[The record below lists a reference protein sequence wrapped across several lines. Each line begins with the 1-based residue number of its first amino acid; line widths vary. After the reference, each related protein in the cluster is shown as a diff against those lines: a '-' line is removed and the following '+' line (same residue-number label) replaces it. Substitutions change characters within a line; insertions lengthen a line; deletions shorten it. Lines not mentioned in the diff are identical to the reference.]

1 MAIPCPDCGRQYD
14 VTLFEF
20 GRTIRCACGALVGR
34 EIRERPLPEEP
45 RFACDAMLGR
55 TARWLRALGYDTA
68 YEPDVEDANLVR
80 RAVTERRIVLTKDRR
95 IPEEWRIGGV
105 VVLESEGPVETLREI
120 DRRVGLEW
128 PRELFTRCLE
138 CNVGL
143 EPATAEQVEAK
154 APPRVRAEHDE
165 FRRCPG
171 CERVYWP
178 GGHVRR
184 LRRRLAEVLG
194 SQDRR
199 G

>member
-34 EIRERPLPEEP
+34 EMRERPMAGEP

-68 YEPDVEDANLVR
+68 YEPDVEDADLVR
-80 RAVTERRIVLTKDRR
+80 RAVAERRIVLTKDRR
-95 IPEEWRIGGV
+95 LALEWRVGGV
-105 VVLESEGPVETLREI
+105 VVLEGEGPVEALREI

-128 PRELFTRCLE
+128 PRDLFTRCLE
-138 CNVGL
+138 CNVEL
-143 EPATAEQVEAK
+143 EEAAEREVEAK
-154 APPRVRAEHDE
+154 APPRVRAEHDT
-165 FRRCPG
+165 FRRCPA

-178 GGHVRR
+178 GGHARR
-184 LRRRLAEVLG
+184 LRRRLAEALG
-194 SQDRR
+194 ADEAV
-199 G
+199 